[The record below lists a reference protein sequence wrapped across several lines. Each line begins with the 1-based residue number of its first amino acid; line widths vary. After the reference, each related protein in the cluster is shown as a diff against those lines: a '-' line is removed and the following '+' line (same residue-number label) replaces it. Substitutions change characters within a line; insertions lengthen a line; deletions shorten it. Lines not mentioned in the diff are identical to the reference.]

1 MITIPFTVWYGLML
15 AAHADSS
22 GGAQPSQD
30 SWVITGEF
38 AEVDTGNRAMQA
50 GVGRRRAQVNC
61 RFV

>member
-1 MITIPFTVWYGLML
+1 ML

-22 GGAQPSQD
+22 AGAQPSQD